1 MSTTFYIY
9 EVPGHKAGATKNW
22 KGRSRAN
29 FNKYSIEPILL
40 ETMEGPDTEEFWQVV
55 GDREWELAD
64 QYNGYKRGEHYLNIR
79 VRANHNNRTTS
90 HFVRT
95 GSNNSSPG
103 AHKNGRLL
111 KADQPLSAQENNIRV
126 LIAVKLVEVVC

>member
-40 ETMEGPDTEEFWQVV
+40 ETMEGPDTE
-55 GDREWELAD
+55 REIEL
-64 QYNGYKRGEHYLNIR
+64 QKE
-79 VRANHNNRTTS
+79 
-90 HFVRT
+90 
-95 GSNNSSPG
+95 
-103 AHKNGRLL
+103 
-111 KADQPLSAQENNIRV
+111 
-126 LIAVKLVEVVC
+126 